1 MTGHD
6 DAGTQRRFYGKYRGT
21 VKSNVDPL
29 QLGRVQ
35 VACPAVLGEGT
46 LSWAMPCTPYA
57 GNKVGLFLVPPVDA
71 NVWVEF
77 EGGDPYQPILAGCF
91 WGTGETPASPAIEQ
105 TKVLKTDAITLE
117 LSDVP
122 GAGGLTV
129 EVGSPAVPTPVTIKA
144 TSSGV
149 EISMG
154 SNKIALSMTSVSIN
168 DGALEVM

>member
-21 VKSNVDPL
+21 VKNTVDPL

-105 TKVLKTDAITLE
+105 TKVLKTDAITVE

-154 SNKIALSMTSVSIN
+154 SNKIALSLTSVSIN